1 MRFSGVLIAALMWP
15 SAAFADQATEHNE
28 TSLEA
33 LTTKCVPAAHSD
45 QPVSGEGMTPLP
57 PESASEWL
65 IGQPGK
71 AWRYREEREVVVVA
85 PASSSCFVASKFG
98 DVEDLKVRVARWH
111 AEQGKAFRED
121 RIRTRPNGE
130 YEATY
135 SRDLGDGWRGQ
146 VLIQGRPV
154 PPEGGLALMGTVG
167 YVLGK

>member
-1 MRFSGVLIAALMWP
+1 MRFSGLLIAVLLWP
-15 SAAFADQATEHNE
+15 SLVSADQAIAHNE
-28 TSLEA
+28 TFLEA
-33 LTTKCVPAAHSD
+33 LTTKCVPAAHGNRL
-45 QPVSGEGMTPLP
+45 VNGEGMTPLP

-98 DVEDLKVRVARWH
+98 DVEDLKVRVARWF
-111 AEQGKAFRED
+111 AEKGQAFRED
-121 RIRTRPNGE
+121 KIRMRPNGE

-146 VLIQGRPV
+146 VMIQGRPV
-154 PPEGGLALMGTVG
+154 PSEGGLALMGTVG
-167 YVLGK
+167 YVLGQ

>member
-1 MRFSGVLIAALMWP
+1 MRLSALLFALVLWP
-15 SAAFADQATEHNE
+15 SLVVADQAIEHNE
-28 TSLEA
+28 TFLEA
-33 LTTKCVPAAHSD
+33 LTVKCVPAAHD
-45 QPVSGEGMTPLP
+45 GRPVSGEGMTPLP

-71 AWRYREEREVVVVA
+71 AWRYREDREVVVVD

-98 DVEDLKVRVARWH
+98 EVEDLKLRVARWF
-111 AEQGKAFRED
+111 AEKGKAFRED
-121 RIRTRPNGE
+121 KVRTKPNGE

-146 VLIQGRPV
+146 MVIQGRPV
-154 PPEGGLALMGTVG
+154 APEGGLALMGRVG